1 MIAYENFIFTS
12 CVSIDYYTSKNEAT
26 ACLSRIGAKALGK
39 KKMAFVKRQ
48 VTVSEFLDLATT
60 GHCFCNLFQYDPKKK
75 YKIETSNGYVT
86 LAYPEYNKGPNK
98 GAMKL
103 SFKSDDFFYGAQTIF
118 VDIDYTQYA
127 DIPTYLSLL
136 TYKPTC
142 VYMSFSDKLLKQ
154 GRTSRRFRL
163 VYVFD
168 KILDKTEFLHIAQ
181 VINKQVEI
189 DTQEPLDDDCG
200 KRMSQYMNGVFNN
213 PEVYYSNFIYSVFDF
228 PVLLQYSAPV
238 SMVTNVAKVSKVEFN
253 QFLLSDM
260 ATLNYEDF
268 MHRYS
273 TKYRYFYRTETEEW
287 NAWTLYQKTDEN
299 YLQTWWYKEKQ
310 VDGER
315 RRRKLFKNACL
326 RLLICPT
333 VDPDTLLFN
342 LYVDTHRFFDNSDGA
357 ITLDTLK
364 RKVKNAF
371 RKTKEQLISY
381 CSYEIK
387 YWKENRPLYIVN
399 PEISDKSKVLAYIG
413 KSIRWHEIDNNYNAF
428 RTVQENAEELGV
440 SCSTI
445 YRYCKERNLATNP
458 NKGIT
463 KNKKREKK
471 KSGKLHNIELFR
483 KHYDTS
489 LTIRENKERFE
500 AIGLKLS
507 IGTLQEWKR
516 RYFPTDNNS

>member
-1 MIAYENFIFTS
+1 MIVCENFIFTS
-12 CVSIDYYTSKNEAT
+12 NISKDFYTSKNEAT
-26 ACLSRIGAKALGK
+26 ACLSRDGARAVGK

-48 VTVSEFLDLATT
+48 VTVAEFLDLATT
-60 GHCFCNLFQYDPKKK
+60 GHCFCNLFQYDSNKK
-75 YKIETSNGYVT
+75 YNIETSNRYFT
-86 LAYPEYNKGPNK
+86 QAYPEYIKGPNK

-103 SFKSDDFFYGAQTIF
+103 SFKSDEYFYGAQTIF
-118 VDIDYTQYA
+118 VDIDYTKYT
-127 DIPTYLSLL
+127 DIPTYLSIL

-154 GRTSRRFRL
+154 GKTSRRFRL

-168 KILDKTEFLHIAQ
+168 KILDKTEFLYLAQ

-213 PEVYYSNFIYSVFDF
+213 PEVYCSNFIYSVFDF
-228 PVLLQYSAPV
+228 PVQLKCPTPV
-238 SMVTNVAKVSKVEFN
+238 STMTNVVKVSKVEFN

-260 ATLNYEDF
+260 ATLSYEDL

-326 RLLICPT
+326 RRLICPT

-357 ITLDTLK
+357 ITIDTLM

-387 YWKENRPLYIVN
+387 YWKENRPLYIINPDIYDKRAQLSYVN
-399 PEISDKSKVLAYIG
+399 
-413 KSIRWHEIDNNYNAF
+413 KSIRWAEIEKKYDYFKSAPQNLENVGMS
-428 RTVQENAEELGV
+428 RSTV
-440 SCSTI
+440 
-445 YRYCKERNLATNP
+445 YRFCKEKHVDPKPVKVMTNAQ
-458 NKGIT
+458 KRQQ
-463 KNKKREKK
+463 KRDDKK
-471 KSGKLHNIELFR
+471 HDIELF
-483 KHYDTS
+483 KLHFDINLS
-489 LTIRENKERFE
+489 IRENKKKLESH
-500 AIGLKLS
+500 GLKLS
-507 IGTLQEWKR
+507 IGGLLKWKKK
-516 RYFPTDNNS
+516 YL

>member
-1 MIAYENFIFTS
+1 MIVCENFIFTS
-12 CVSIDYYTSKNEAT
+12 NISIDSYTSKNEAT
-26 ACLSRIGAKALGK
+26 ACLSQIGAKALGK
-39 KKMAFVKRQ
+39 AKMAFVKRQ
-48 VTVSEFLDLATT
+48 ITVLEFLDLATT
-60 GHCFCNLFQYDPKKK
+60 GHCFCNLFQYDSNKK
-75 YKIETSNGYVT
+75 YIIETNNGYYAK
-86 LAYPEYNKGPNK
+86 AYPEYNKGPNK

-118 VDIDYTQYA
+118 VDIDYTQYT

-213 PEVYYSNFIYSVFDF
+213 PEVYYSYFIYSVFDF
-228 PVLLQYSAPV
+228 PNQTQHTTPITTVPNA
-238 SMVTNVAKVSKVEFN
+238 AKVTKVEFN

-273 TKYRYFYRTETEEW
+273 TKYRYFYRTEIEEW

-326 RLLICPT
+326 RRLICPT

-357 ITLDTLK
+357 ITIDTLM

-371 RKTKEQLISY
+371 KKTHDSLLDY

-387 YWKENRPLYIVN
+387 YWRENHPSFIINPAINDKRAQLSYVN
-399 PEISDKSKVLAYIG
+399 
-413 KSIRWHEIDNNYNAF
+413 KSIRWAEFEKNYDYYKSAS
-428 RTVQENAEELGV
+428 ENLENIEV
-440 SCSTI
+440 SRSTI
-445 YRYCKERNLATNP
+445 YRFCKEKHIDPKP
-458 NKGIT
+458 NKVMT
-463 KNKKREKK
+463 NAQKRQQKRDDKKRD
-471 KSGKLHNIELFR
+471 IELF
-483 KHYDTS
+483 KLHFDINLS
-489 LTIRENKERFE
+489 IRENKKKLESY
-500 AIGLKLS
+500 GLKLS
-507 IGTLQEWKR
+507 IGGLLKWKEK
-516 RYFPTDNNS
+516 YL

>member
-1 MIAYENFIFTS
+1 MVIYENFIFTTS
-12 CVSIDYYTSKNEAT
+12 VSIDYYTSKNEAT

-48 VTVSEFLDLATT
+48 VTVSEFLGLATT

-86 LAYPEYNKGPNK
+86 LAYPEYNKGLNK

-103 SFKSDDFFYGAQTIF
+103 SFKSDEFFYGAQTIF

-238 SMVTNVAKVSKVEFN
+238 SMVTNVAKVPKVEFN
-253 QFLLSDM
+253 KFLLSDM
-260 ATLNYEDF
+260 ATLSYEDF

-273 TKYRYFYRTETEEW
+273 PQYRYFYRTELEEW
-287 NAWTLYQKTDEN
+287 NACTLYQITDEN
-299 YLQTWWYKEKQ
+299 YLQIWWYNEKQ
-310 VDGER
+310 VDGQR

-326 RLLICPT
+326 RRLICPN

-342 LYVDTHRFFDNSDGA
+342 LYVDLWRFFDNSDRV
-357 ITLDTLK
+357 ITLDALK
-364 RKVKNAF
+364 RKAKNAL
-371 RKTKEQLISY
+371 KMSNESLLNY

-399 PEISDKSKVLAYIG
+399 PKIPNKHSVLSYINKNIRLSKFEQNYDPFKSITDNLENLEIS
-413 KSIRWHEIDNNYNAF
+413 R
-428 RTVQENAEELGV
+428 
-440 SCSTI
+440 STA
-445 YRYCKERNLATNP
+445 YRYCKERHINTNP
-458 NKGIT
+458 NKGMT
-463 KNKKREKK
+463 NDMKRQHKKNKKKQ
-471 KSGKLHNIELFR
+471 NIELF
-483 KHYDTS
+483 KLHFDINLS
-489 LTIRENKERFE
+489 IRENKKKLESY
-500 AIGLKLS
+500 GLKLS
-507 IGTLQEWKR
+507 IGGLLKWKEK
-516 RYFPTDNNS
+516 YL

>member
-1 MIAYENFIFTS
+1 
-12 CVSIDYYTSKNEAT
+12 
-26 ACLSRIGAKALGK
+26 
-39 KKMAFVKRQ
+39 
-48 VTVSEFLDLATT
+48 
-60 GHCFCNLFQYDPKKK
+60 
-75 YKIETSNGYVT
+75 
-86 LAYPEYNKGPNK
+86 
-98 GAMKL
+98 
-103 SFKSDDFFYGAQTIF
+103 
-118 VDIDYTQYA
+118 
-127 DIPTYLSLL
+127 
-136 TYKPTC
+136 
-142 VYMSFSDKLLKQ
+142 MSFSDKLLKQ

-168 KILDKTEFLHIAQ
+168 KILDKTEFLYLAQ

-213 PEVYYSNFIYSVFDF
+213 PEVYYSNLIYSVFDF
-228 PVLLQYSAPV
+228 PVQSQYTAV
-238 SMVTNVAKVSKVEFN
+238 STMTNVVKVTKVEFN

-260 ATLNYEDF
+260 VTLNYEDF

-273 TKYRYFYRTETEEW
+273 TKYRYFYRTEIEEW

-387 YWKENRPLYIVN
+387 YWKENRPLYIIN
-399 PEISDKSKVLAYIG
+399 PEIYDKRAQLSYVN
-413 KSIRWHEIDNNYNAF
+413 KSIRWAEIEKNYDYFKSAAENLENVGMS
-428 RTVQENAEELGV
+428 RSTV
-440 SCSTI
+440 
-445 YRYCKERNLATNP
+445 YRFCKEKHVDPKPIKVMTTAQKRQH
-458 NKGIT
+458 KRDE
-463 KNKKREKK
+463 KKRD
-471 KSGKLHNIELFR
+471 IELF
-483 KHYDTS
+483 KLHFDINLS
-489 LTIRENKERFE
+489 IRENKKKLESH
-500 AIGLKLS
+500 GLKLS
-507 IGTLQEWKR
+507 LGGLIKWKKKYLQ
-516 RYFPTDNNS
+516 